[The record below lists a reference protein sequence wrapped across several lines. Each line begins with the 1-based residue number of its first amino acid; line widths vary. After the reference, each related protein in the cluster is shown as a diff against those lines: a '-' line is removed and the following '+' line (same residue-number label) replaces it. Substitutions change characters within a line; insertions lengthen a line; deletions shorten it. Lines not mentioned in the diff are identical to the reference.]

1 MLEARMRLLR
11 LEGQETERPGYVLTL
26 RDVTTDMA
34 THLERT
40 HLLETLLA
48 GVKEAVA
55 ALPATDATEALARLA
70 ADTEARK
77 RRTDTGWWPME
88 HLSAEDLGA
97 ALEARLSRKGIAL
110 ACDLGPTVLRC
121 DGFAVTRLL
130 ERLAL
135 DMTGHGASELALTL
149 ASEGTEDAIVS
160 LEGRG
165 DAPDGAQVAAW
176 LATPMSPGMTGFTGA
191 AVCTAHGAAVT
202 TEPAGPGRAALRFAL
217 PLATPRKDRPT
228 RAVLYDFDLLN
239 ADIPDDL
246 AAARLRDLSF
256 VVFDTETTG
265 LNPQVDEVCQIAA
278 VRVVNGRL
286 LDAERFDLLVNPGRK
301 IPAASTAV
309 HHITDEMVADAPNV
323 AEAIT
328 RFHTFAEGCV
338 LVAHNA
344 PFDMAF
350 LRRRERE
357 IGRRF
362 DQPILDTVLCSAI
375 LFGQSAEH
383 TLDALCDRLGIRIP
397 EEDRHTAIG
406 DAIGTGEAF
415 RKMIPMLEAAD
426 LPNLGALIRGFDRHA
441 RLIEHLN

>member
-1 MLEARMRLLR
+1 MEN
-11 LEGQETERPGYVLTL
+11 
-26 RDVTTDMA
+26 
-34 THLERT
+34 
-40 HLLETLLA
+40 LA
-48 GVKEAVA
+48 
-55 ALPATDATEALARLA
+55 
-70 ADTEARK
+70 
-77 RRTDTGWWPME
+77 
-88 HLSAEDLGA
+88 AEDLGA

-110 ACDLGPTVLRC
+110 ACDLGPIVLRC

-135 DMTGHGASELALTL
+135 DWTGDGAGELTLTL
-149 ASEGTEDAIVS
+149 AAEGGEEAVLS

-165 DAPDGAQVAAW
+165 DVADPAAVAGW
-176 LATPMSPGMTGFTGA
+176 LATPLSPGMTGFTGA
-191 AVCTAHGAAVT
+191 AVCTAHGMSVSS
-202 TEPAGPGRAALRFAL
+202 EPAGPGRAALRFAL
-217 PLATPRKDRPT
+217 PLARPDKT
-228 RAVLYDFDLLN
+228 RPSRAVLYDFDLLN
-239 ADIPDDL
+239 ADIPEDL
-246 AAARLRDLSF
+246 AAAKLKDLSF

-278 VRVVNGRL
+278 VRVVNGKL
-286 LDAERFDLLVNPGRK
+286 LDAERFDMLVNPGRK

-309 HHITDEMVADAPNV
+309 HHITDEMVADAPGV
-323 AEAIT
+323 AEAMA
-328 RFHTFAEGCV
+328 RFHTFADGCV

-383 TLDALCDRLGIRIP
+383 TLDALCDRLSITIP
-397 EEDRHTAIG
+397 EADRHTAIG
-406 DAIGTGEAF
+406 DAIGTADAF
-415 RKMIPMLEAAD
+415 RKMIPMLEAAE
-426 LPNLGALIRGFDRHA
+426 LPNLGALIKAFDRHS